1 MDRKKISTSAELSF
15 WNYRM
20 LTPDQI
26 CRYAPPPNH
35 LEGRIILISG
45 AGDGIGR
52 EVAFAC
58 AEQGAT
64 TILLGRSVGN
74 LESTYDAIIERTA
87 HTPVICPIDLETA
100 GPEEYAQ
107 LNLLVN
113 SQFGRLDGLVN
124 NAGILG
130 SRTPMNHYKPQTWDS
145 VLKINVTAQYMLT
158 QALVPTLEVSASGAS
173 VIFTTSGVGRRS
185 RAFWGAYAVSK
196 FAIEGL
202 VQTWGQECEN
212 LDSFRINAID
222 PGATRTKMR
231 AEAYPAENPEKLKSP
246 SEIMPAYLYLLGD
259 DSIGINGVTID
270 AQLPNE
276 QQN

>member
-1 MDRKKISTSAELSF
+1 MGRKKISTSAELSF

-35 LEGRIILISG
+35 LEDRIILISG

-74 LESTYDAIIERTA
+74 LESTYDAILERTA
-87 HTPVICPIDLETA
+87 HTSVICPIDLESA

-212 LDSFRINAID
+212 LGSFRINAID

-231 AEAYPAENPEKLKSP
+231 AEAYPAENPVKLKSP

-259 DSIGINGVTID
+259 DSIGITGLRID
-270 AQLPNE
+270 AQFPDE
-276 QQN
+276 